1 MSRKENARRIA
12 YICIILILVLVIL
25 FSGLRILEST
35 VFLKGQGQEDVPVSK
50 TITRNGVDYFPRQDI
65 TTVLVMGIDETG
77 PVTDSGSYNNT
88 GEADMVSLVIFD
100 EANEVCN
107 VLTLNRDTMVQM
119 PVLGIGGRKAGTKY
133 GQLALSHTYGSGLE
147 DSCENTRETVSEL
160 LYGFSIDYYVA
171 MNLDAIAIVNDAVGG
186 VTVNVTD
193 DFSDVDPTIQ
203 MGEMT
208 LMGQQ
213 AIHYV
218 QVRKELGDQKN
229 VSRMQRQEA
238 YMEGFLKAF
247 RDAGR
252 EEEFL
257 INTYDAVTPYIVTDC
272 SSTVLSSILRRYED
286 FALNEIVSP
295 EGENVINEGYYEFH
309 LDEEALDELIL
320 RLLYAPKQ

>member
-35 VFLKGQGQEDVPVSK
+35 VFFKGQGQEDVPVSK

-257 INTYDAVTPYIVTDC
+257 INTYDAVAPYIVTDC

>member
-35 VFLKGQGQEDVPVSK
+35 VFFKGQGQEEVPVSK

-257 INTYDAVTPYIVTDC
+257 INTYDAVAPYIVTDC

>member
-35 VFLKGQGQEDVPVSK
+35 VFLKQQVQEQMPVSK
-50 TITRNGVDYFPRQDI
+50 TITRNGVDYYPRQDI
-65 TTVLVMGIDETG
+65 TTILVMGIDETG

-107 VLTLNRDTMVQM
+107 VLALNRDTMVEM
-119 PVLGIGGRKAGTKY
+119 PVLGLGGRKAGTKY
-133 GQLALSHTYGSGLE
+133 GQLALSHTFGSGLE
-147 DSCENTRETVSEL
+147 DSCENTRDTVSEL

-171 MNLDAIAIVNDAVGG
+171 MNMDAIAIANDAVGG
-186 VTVNVTD
+186 VTVHVTD
-193 DFSDVDPTIQ
+193 DFSSVDPTIQ

-229 VSRMQRQEA
+229 ISRMQRQKA

-247 RDAGR
+247 RDASE

-257 INTYDAVTPYIVTDC
+257 VNTYDTVSPYIVTDC
-272 SSTVLSSILRRYED
+272 SSTVLSSLLNKYEEY
-286 FALNEIVSP
+286 ALNEIVSP

-309 LDEEALDELIL
+309 PDEQALDELIL
-320 RLLYAPKQ
+320 RLLYAPKK